1 MCEETVKLNSENENR
16 EVFCVNLPYIFENFT
31 PLIVPSYQRGYAWE
45 EKNIND
51 LISDIEDARDSV
63 SYKHFTGT
71 IVLAK
76 ENSENPAFDIIDGQQ
91 RLTSLFILMKAIY
104 DKTKNKDKTI
114 T

>member
-1 MCEETVKLNSENENR
+1 MCEETVKLNSENEKR

-76 ENSENPAFDIIDGQQ
+76 ENS
-91 RLTSLFILMKAIY
+91 
-104 DKTKNKDKTI
+104 
-114 T
+114 